1 LTLQGT
7 KDPLVPHTQATKLAD
22 MMTAVGVPGRVEL
35 LVGAGHGWGGP
46 DMERTMIE
54 TIAFFDKHLK
64 VKKP

>member
-1 LTLQGT
+1 
-7 KDPLVPHTQATKLAD
+7 